1 MAGFFGTVVGVLLFC
16 IFALCLWKFIYTAP
30 RAWKRRNEGGF
41 WAAMNAVAKEDRE
54 RFLAKQQAKAM
65 SKGKHSRCIDHDPDT
80 GEVFDETDETL
91 SRSQALERW
100 EASLVRLW
108 EGSEEIEFTYESS
121 SGRVRRKVTLK
132 AVLRNEK
139 FNAYLR
145 GFCHLRC
152 EERTF
157 SAYSIVTKVLI
168 KGKRYE
174 IEDFL
179 SERLGIAD
187 KDLGWE

>member
-1 MAGFFGTVVGVLLFC
+1 MGEFFRGVVSLLVFC
-16 IFALCLWKFIYTAP
+16 ILALAVLKFIYTAP
-30 RAWKRRNEGGF
+30 RAWKRRNAGGF
-41 WAAMNAVAKEDRE
+41 WAAMSAVAKEDRE

-65 SKGKHSRCIDHDPDT
+65 SKGKHSRSIDYDPDT
-80 GEVFDETDETL
+80 GEAFDEADETL

-121 SGRVRRKVTLK
+121 SGRVRRKVTLQ

-139 FNAYLR
+139 FNVYLR
-145 GFCHLRC
+145 GFCHLRS

-168 KGKRYE
+168 NGKRYE